1 MKDEEM
7 ADKHAEE
14 YRKNFRYYRVW
25 HGQVVDKSPS
35 TIVEQSFKDG
45 FLAGLKAGRPQ
56 WHTPDA
62 RLPEEEGDYLFCL
75 RDGEETTKISA
86 SDLTGGAIK
95 NRIWYGTCSTGSST
109 TAKTVSCEDF
119 VLKTGETIAVKF
131 TNKNT
136 GTCGCVFRID
146 ESSGR
151 VAYVSAMN
159 PFQFQMCHAKDLV
172 DINSSYMKG
181 PFGGTRYVYFT
192 FCYKN
197 KRIKIPT
204 FTSRNMYSL
213 GSSYVQ
219 EGLGKAQD
227 ICNLLLKLQ

>member
-1 MKDEEM
+1 MK
-7 ADKHAEE
+7 K
-14 YRKNFRYYRVW
+14 YNVL
-25 HGQVVDKSPS
+25 V
-35 TIVEQSFKDG
+35 IILSF
-45 FLAGLKAGRPQ
+45 LIP
-56 WHTPDA
+56 T
-62 RLPEEEGDYLFCL
+62 
-75 RDGEETTKISA
+75 
-86 SDLTGGAIK
+86 
-95 NRIWYGTCSTGSST
+95 
-109 TAKTVSCEDF
+109 
-119 VLKTGETIAVKF
+119 TIAVLIGLVIGLIVGKEGLISLWVVLAVLFAWSFYPVYMNNMLILFAKKTMEKNSGKQNFGRTFTF

-213 GSSYVQ
+213 SSSYVQ

>member
-1 MKDEEM
+1 MKKYSVL
-7 ADKHAEE
+7 A
-14 YRKNFRYYRVW
+14 
-25 HGQVVDKSPS
+25 
-35 TIVEQSFKDG
+35 IILSF
-45 FLAGLKAGRPQ
+45 LIP
-56 WHTPDA
+56 
-62 RLPEEEGDYLFCL
+62 
-75 RDGEETTKISA
+75 
-86 SDLTGGAIK
+86 
-95 NRIWYGTCSTGSST
+95 
-109 TAKTVSCEDF
+109 TA
-119 VLKTGETIAVKF
+119 IAVLIGLVIGLIVGKEGLISLWVVLAVLFSLSFYPVYMNRVMILFAKKTMEKNSGKQNFGRTFTF

-151 VAYVSAMN
+151 VAYVS
-159 PFQFQMCHAKDLV
+159 AKDLV

-219 EGLGKAQD
+219 EALVKAQD

>member
-1 MKDEEM
+1 MK
-7 ADKHAEE
+7 K
-14 YRKNFRYYRVW
+14 YNVL
-25 HGQVVDKSPS
+25 V
-35 TIVEQSFKDG
+35 IILSF
-45 FLAGLKAGRPQ
+45 LIP
-56 WHTPDA
+56 
-62 RLPEEEGDYLFCL
+62 
-75 RDGEETTKISA
+75 
-86 SDLTGGAIK
+86 
-95 NRIWYGTCSTGSST
+95 
-109 TAKTVSCEDF
+109 TA
-119 VLKTGETIAVKF
+119 IAVLIGLAIGLIVGKEGLISLWVVLAVLFAWSFYPVYMNNMLILFAKKTMEKNSGKQNFGRTFTF

-219 EGLGKAQD
+219 EALVKAQD
-227 ICNLLLKLQ
+227 ICKLLLKLQ